1 MTQHKAQSPSERR
14 IFARYQMPISNL
26 VEARWNGQAL
36 PLAHDPQ
43 HENISALGLRLAL
56 ERGPAPPVGSK
67 LDIRFPLV
75 AKPSRP
81 GRTYAHCLGRVVRHD
96 GPNLVA
102 VYLQDVNFE
111 PEEGGAASAGGRTLV
126 RP

>member
-1 MTQHKAQSPSERR
+1 MTKLKAQSGSERR

-43 HENISALGLRLAL
+43 NENISALGLRLAL
-56 ERGPAPPVGSK
+56 QRGPAPPIGAK

-75 AKPSRP
+75 ERPSRP
-81 GRTYAHCLGRVVRHD
+81 GRTYAHCSGRVVRHD

-102 VYLQDVNFE
+102 VYLQDVNFV
-111 PEEGGAASAGGRTLV
+111 PEDAVAAPVGGRALV
-126 RP
+126 RA

>member
-1 MTQHKAQSPSERR
+1 MTKPKAESPSERR

-26 VEARWNGQAL
+26 VEARWNGQPL

-43 HENISALGLRLAL
+43 HENISALGLRVAL

-75 AKPSRP
+75 EKPSRP
-81 GRTYAHCLGRVVRHD
+81 GCTYAHCLGRVVRHD

-111 PEEGGAASAGGRTLV
+111 SEDAAASLGNGRVLV
-126 RP
+126 RT

>member
-1 MTQHKAQSPSERR
+1 MTKLKAQSGSERR

-26 VEARWNGQAL
+26 VEARWDGQAL

-56 ERGPAPPVGSK
+56 ERGPSPPVGAK

-75 AKPSRP
+75 ERPTRP

-111 PEEGGAASAGGRTLV
+111 PEESVAPVGARALIRS
-126 RP
+126 

>member
-1 MTQHKAQSPSERR
+1 MTKSQVQSSSDRR
-14 IFARYQMPISNL
+14 IYTRYQMPVSAL
-26 VEARWNGQAL
+26 VEARWNGQRL

-43 HENISALGLRLAL
+43 HENISALGLRVAL
-56 ERGPAPPVGSK
+56 QRGPAPPVGAR

-75 AKPSRP
+75 EKPSRP

-102 VYLQDVNFE
+102 VYLQDVNFVAE
-111 PEEGGAASAGGRTLV
+111 DVPARAASARVLV
-126 RP
+126 RA

>member
-1 MTQHKAQSPSERR
+1 MTKPKAQSSSERR
-14 IFARYQMPISNL
+14 IFARYPMPISNL
-26 VEARWNGQAL
+26 VEARWNGRAL

-75 AKPSRP
+75 ERPTRP
-81 GRTYAHCLGRVVRHD
+81 GRTYAHCSGRVVRHD
-96 GPNLVA
+96 GPTLVA
-102 VYLQDVNFE
+102 VYLQDVNFV
-111 PEEGGAASAGGRTLV
+111 PEEAVAAPASGRVLV
-126 RP
+126 RS